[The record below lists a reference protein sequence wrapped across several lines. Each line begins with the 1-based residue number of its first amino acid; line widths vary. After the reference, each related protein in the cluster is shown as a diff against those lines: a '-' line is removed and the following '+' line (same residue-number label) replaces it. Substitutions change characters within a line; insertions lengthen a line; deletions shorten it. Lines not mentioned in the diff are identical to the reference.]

1 MEYMCGI
8 YYKTIVARVRSLLKQ
23 LPTSTVLVKLY
34 APTLPNKSIAKPK
47 WGATSELSIRNT
59 YNILN
64 SDRQGVLRYEI
75 DTIFL
80 KDGEANENEAWKY
93 ASAMP
98 APPVYYGMYTNFN
111 CDTKDGVDHVY
122 IGGFQSLGEAV
133 SSMKQAAKF
142 ALPHHHGANMFD
154 KEIELL
160 GEKGQVQQRY
170 TIDRGTR
177 DEDGDFVKEAGWDT
191 KQAFDTSAAHGKSGS
206 RKPGLRLPTPKEL
219 EDPIQQPPQLVL
231 PQAKHHVQAPDAY

>member
-8 YYKTIVARVRSLLKQ
+8 YCKTIVARVRSLLKQ
-23 LPTSTVLVKLY
+23 LPTSTVLVKLC
-34 APTLPNKSIAKPK
+34 APTLPNKSVAKPK

-142 ALPHHHGANMFD
+142 ALS
-154 KEIELL
+154 
-160 GEKGQVQQRY
+160 
-170 TIDRGTR
+170 T
-177 DEDGDFVKEAGWDT
+177 
-191 KQAFDTSAAHGKSGS
+191 
-206 RKPGLRLPTPKEL
+206 LR
-219 EDPIQQPPQLVL
+219 
-231 PQAKHHVQAPDAY
+231 